1 MNNMNKMK
9 IRLNATADVQ
19 EFVRAAEKC
28 DFDIDIQ
35 YDSTIVDAKSILGI
49 FSLGLAKIFTVNC
62 HGENAEFVDAIQKF
76 AVAKNCLSPSFLYP
90 PFFNQLPSPNGSW
103 FFSRVMSQSPSL
115 LETLANTAKPGES
128 SKGSWHRK
136 INYYKVLRK

>member
-49 FSLGLAKIFTVNC
+49 FSLGRC
-62 HGENAEFVDAIQKF
+62 
-76 AVAKNCLSPSFLYP
+76 
-90 PFFNQLPSPNGSW
+90 
-103 FFSRVMSQSPSL
+103 
-115 LETLANTAKPGES
+115 LANAG
-128 SKGSWHRK
+128 GFGGFDF
-136 INYYKVLRK
+136 NGAD

>member
-62 HGENAEFVDAIQKF
+62 HGENASGNVFVWN
-76 AVAKNCLSPSFLYP
+76 KNIIPKMLRFPTHC
-90 PFFNQLPSPNGSW
+90 
-103 FFSRVMSQSPSL
+103 RR
-115 LETLANTAKPGES
+115 TAM
-128 SKGSWHRK
+128 R
-136 INYYKVLRK
+136 